1 MKKLTI
7 LLTVV
12 SVVFFVACGGGG
24 ETKKS
29 DDTKAAKNEVTKKE
43 APVKDAITADFSAG
57 EAIYNGKGT
66 CVTCHQKTGL
76 GLPPT
81 FPPLAKADYLLANK
95 NRAIAQTMYGAKE
108 PITVN
113 GTEYPG
119 GIMTVPELTD
129 QEVMDVVN
137 YILNS
142 WGNNAGT
149 VTLEDVAAQRK

>member
-7 LLTVV
+7 LLTIF

-24 ETKKS
+24 ETKKA
-29 DDTKAAKNEVTKKE
+29 DDTKAAKKEVVKE
-43 APVKDAITADFSAG
+43 APVKEVVAADFSAG

-81 FPPLAKADYLLANK
+81 FPPLAKADYLLADK

-108 PITVN
+108 AITVN

-119 GIMTVPELTD
+119 GIMTTVELTD

-149 VTLEDVAAQRK
+149 VTLEEVAAQRK